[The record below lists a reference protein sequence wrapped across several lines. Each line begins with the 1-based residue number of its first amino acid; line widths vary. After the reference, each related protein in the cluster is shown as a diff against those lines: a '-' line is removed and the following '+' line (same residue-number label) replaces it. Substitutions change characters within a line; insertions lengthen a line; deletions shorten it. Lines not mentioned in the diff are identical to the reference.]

1 MKKVL
6 LVLLVMLAFGTVN
19 AQWKKNFYVDDF
31 GDKTTDSYDSM
42 TASGTFSN
50 SATQDSKALYV
61 FIKSDKTITIKVY
74 EYESNLAT
82 STSGT
87 FEQVKIKTPSG
98 VVVIDE
104 AFFTK
109 QGSLFFSKEQ
119 FVSLNEAISESGD
132 YVMIFS
138 RSGKYSTSSYK
149 LKFSIK

>member
-6 LVLLVMLAFGTVN
+6 LVLVAVLAFGTVN

-31 GDKTTDSYDSM
+31 GDKTTDSYNSM
-42 TASGTFSN
+42 TSSGTFSN

-61 FIKSDKTITIKVY
+61 FIKSDTSITIKVY
-74 EYESNLAT
+74 EYERSLAT
-82 STSGT
+82 STSGS

-109 QGSLFFSKEQ
+109 GGSLFFSDEE
-119 FVSLNEAISESGD
+119 FISLNKAISESGD

-138 RSGKYSTSSYK
+138 RSSKYSTSSYK
-149 LKFSIK
+149 IKFSIK